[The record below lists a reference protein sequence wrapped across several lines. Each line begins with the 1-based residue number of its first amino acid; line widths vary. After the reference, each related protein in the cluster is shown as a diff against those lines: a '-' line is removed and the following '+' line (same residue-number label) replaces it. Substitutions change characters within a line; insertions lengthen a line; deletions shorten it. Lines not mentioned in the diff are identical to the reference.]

1 MKQTKLKENEKTVLF
16 HIRINRI
23 TSSFS
28 MADTITKW
36 WGNWRT
42 RTGRLWR
49 CCTCEVWAGV
59 KTVTMNLCNWVAQR
73 LWRWMFLS
81 ETAKAA
87 PPDLVERVLNLDI
100 MSNTISEKDF
110 FKEYLY
116 IEWLIGLFTGTK
128 RLRFRRGVYFLREAG
143 WLTRRRAPSF
153 SVITVGC
160 RIGEIHSHNLMQPLE
175 SIKREVNARQRFW

>member
-36 WGNWRT
+36 WRNWRT
-42 RTGRLWR
+42 RTGRFWR
-49 CCTCEVWAGV
+49 YCSCEVWAGV
-59 KTVTMNLCNWVAQR
+59 KCRLSRWICVTVAQR

-81 ETAKAA
+81 ETAKPA
-87 PPDLVERVLNLDI
+87 PPDLMEWVLNLDI

-128 RLRFRRGVYFLREAG
+128 RLRFRRGVYFLREAS

-160 RIGEIHSHNLMQPLE
+160 RVGE
-175 SIKREVNARQRFW
+175 SIPTTWCSHLKA